1 MASDVAYSRSLIGL
15 AVAAS
20 LCLPSWPISAQP
32 ASSQPPAAGIRA
44 GRPDPASGAI
54 RVRPTTI
61 QGGAW
66 HANNTPIP
74 QARLRLR
81 SVITG
86 KVGATTQANG
96 TGEFTFSDIAEGTY
110 LVELV
115 SDGGKV
121 LAVSQ
126 TFTLAPG
133 ETVATSVRLAPKVPW
148 YNGFFGNAA
157 LAVASTA
164 AVAGVAAMAPGVVT
178 SVSPNR

>member
-1 MASDVAYSRSLIGL
+1 MASDVAYSRSLIGVAL
-15 AVAAS
+15 AVS
-20 LCLPSWPISAQP
+20 LCLPAWPMHAQP
-32 ASSQPPAAGIRA
+32 ASPQSRMEG
-44 GRPDPASGAI
+44 GRPGRPLLAPAEIPTRA
-54 RVRPTTI
+54 TTI
-61 QGGAW
+61 QGGAF

-81 SVITG
+81 SVTTG
-86 KVGATTQANG
+86 KVEAATEANAV
-96 TGEFTFSDIAEGTY
+96 GEFTFSGIAEGIY

-115 SDGGKV
+115 NDRGRV
-121 LAVSQ
+121 LAVGQ

-133 ETVATSVRLAPKVPW
+133 ETVATSVRLSPKVPW

-164 AVAGVAAMAPGVVT
+164 AVVGVAAVSPGAVT

>member
-1 MASDVAYSRSLIGL
+1 M
-15 AVAAS
+15 
-20 LCLPSWPISAQP
+20 
-32 ASSQPPAAGIRA
+32 
-44 GRPDPASGAI
+44 
-54 RVRPTTI
+54 RPTTI

-74 QARLRLR
+74 AARLRLR
-81 SVITG
+81 SVVTG
-86 KVGATTQANG
+86 KVAATTEANAA
-96 TGEFTFSDIAEGTY
+96 GEFTFSDIAAGTY

-121 LAVSQ
+121 LAVGQ
-126 TFTLAPG
+126 TFTVAPG
-133 ETVATSVRLAPKVPW
+133 ETVATFVRLGPRVPW

>member
-1 MASDVAYSRSLIGL
+1 V
-15 AVAAS
+15 
-20 LCLPSWPISAQP
+20 
-32 ASSQPPAAGIRA
+32 RA
-44 GRPDPASGAI
+44 
-54 RVRPTTI
+54 TTI

-81 SVITG
+81 SVVTG
-86 KVGATTQANG
+86 KVEATTEANEA
-96 TGEFTFSDIAEGTY
+96 GEFTFSDIAEGAY
-110 LVELV
+110 LVELL

-126 TFTLAPG
+126 SFTIAPG
-133 ETVATSVRLAPKVPW
+133 ETVATFVRLSPKVPW
-148 YNGFFGNAA
+148 YNGFFGNSA

>member
-15 AVAAS
+15 ALAAS
-20 LCLPSWPISAQP
+20 LCLPAWPSHAQP
-32 ASSQPPAAGIRA
+32 ASQPRAAGTA
-44 GRPDPASGAI
+44 ASRPGPASGAI

-61 QGGAW
+61 EGGAW

-81 SVITG
+81 SVVTG
-86 KVGATTQANG
+86 AVEATTQANEA
-96 TGEFTFSDIAEGTY
+96 GEFTFSEIAEGAY

-115 SDGGKV
+115 NERGKV

-126 TFTLAPG
+126 SFTIAPG
-133 ETVATSVRLAPKVPW
+133 ETVATFVRLGPKVPW
-148 YNGFFGNAA
+148 YNGFFGSAA
-157 LAVASTA
+157 LAVTSTA
-164 AVAGVAAMAPGVVT
+164 AVAGVAAMAPGAVT